1 MLNQRRFLLVGLFFL
16 VVCLWHFIFY
26 GVFFPILF
34 NSLYFFFLFS
44 SMGNKGNSSLM
55 RSRQHL
61 TLNLNVYTQI
71 LLNLVFYTMNDLV
84 KGHRAQVRIKIDK
97 KMLLVLLH
105 HQMHIILFEM
115 RFSGQH
121 FIKKMLVS
129 LFHNLFSF
137 YFLKKNSLLS

>member
-26 GVFFPILF
+26 GFFFPFYLT
-34 NSLYFFFLFS
+34 LYIFFFLFS